1 MTDCQFHREHLSAD
15 LDGEAGPG
23 GAGPNGAGP
32 SGPRPNWAGLD
43 AAHRHLASCPG
54 CGRWWAEATRINR
67 LVRTAAADPGPGFT
81 SAQLDGLLDLLPEPA
96 RTGRSLPRRLLRV
109 TLAVVGVVQ
118 VALGIWSLWVPHGG
132 PEAHAAGTAGTGMLH
147 MSHEYSAWSIALGI
161 SFLAGAVWTRHLA
174 GALPVLVSFVGVLL
188 VVSTIDLINDTVDL
202 DRVVSHG
209 LIVLGLGL
217 VVAIVMTR
225 PEPELR
231 PSRGPDRVRPDADEP
246 DLTAPRHVDAPV
258 TRDGTSDT
266 AARHHAA

>member
-1 MTDCQFHREHLSAD
+1 MTDCHLHREHLSAD

-23 GAGPNGAGP
+23 GAGLHGAGLHGAGL
-32 SGPRPNWAGLD
+32 SATGLD
-43 AAHRHLASCPG
+43 AAQRHLATCPD

-67 LVRTAAADPGPGFT
+67 LVRTAPADPGPGFT
-81 SAQLDGLLDLLPEPA
+81 AEQLDGLLDLLPEPA
-96 RTGRSLPRRLLRV
+96 RTGPSLARRLLRI

-118 VALGIWSLWVPHGG
+118 VALGVWSLWVPHGG
-132 PEAHAAGTAGTGMLH
+132 PDAHAAGTGMLH

-225 PEPELR
+225 PEPDLR
-231 PSRGPDRVRPDADEP
+231 PSQGPDRVRQDVDEP
-246 DLTAPRHVDAPV
+246 DLTAPRPVGAPA